1 MKNSAQY
8 IETELKKEGYS
19 FNLFNKLKERL
30 TDYLIKK
37 YLFDNNELDRFKLNF
52 ENNPERIEIYK
63 KGNSESIGYIKI
75 EYKDS
80 NLFYTFTI
88 IGISTEKQV
97 TSTKTFKSYKT
108 LIKHLD
114 QYKNYIKGKSYE
126 KCSQ

>member
-1 MKNSAQY
+1 MKNSVQY

-19 FNLFNKLKERL
+19 FNLLNKLKKHL
-30 TDYLIKK
+30 TSYLIKK

-52 ENNPERIEIYK
+52 KNNPERIEICK
-63 KGNSESIGYIKI
+63 KGDLESIGHIKI

-88 IGISTEKQV
+88 IDISTEKQV

-108 LIKHLD
+108 LIKQLD
-114 QYKNYIKGKSYE
+114 QYKNYIKGTS
-126 KCSQ
+126 